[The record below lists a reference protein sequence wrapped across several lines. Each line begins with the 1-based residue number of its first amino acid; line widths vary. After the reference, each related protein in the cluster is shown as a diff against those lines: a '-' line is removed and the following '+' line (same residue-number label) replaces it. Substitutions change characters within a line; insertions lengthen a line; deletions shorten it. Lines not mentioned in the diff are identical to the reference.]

1 MPTNYS
7 QFSYANIY
15 VYSALHNSKNNNVL
29 SVNTKILL
37 LYKLKMLS
45 QDVRATCSKPGIAIA
60 DSYIYYY
67 Y

>member
-45 QDVRATCSKPGIAIA
+45 QDVREQLARSPASLSKIAIF
-60 DSYIYYY
+60 
-67 Y
+67 